1 MSADGSDESA
11 EDDDFVAEYE
21 YATEADVIDPDGDD
35 VIDEE
40 PHDGDDE
47 GAVAGSFA
55 PDVTVTPQM
64 PVPEHVAFVAAG
76 VYLTILA
83 LLETIPGIGTSLP
96 TIAVVTAGVA
106 AVTLVCYRVLVW
118 TTPGP

>member
-1 MSADGSDESA
+1 MSTDESDEST
-11 EDDDFVAEYE
+11 EEDDFVAEYA
-21 YATEADVIDPDGDD
+21 YATEAD

-40 PHDGDDE
+40 PHDGDDD

-55 PDVTVTPQM
+55 PDVAVTPQL

-83 LLETIPGIGTSLP
+83 LLETIPGMGTSLP
-96 TIAVVTAGVA
+96 TIAVVTTGVA

-118 TTPGP
+118 TTPDP